1 MDHDRK
7 DPGSGFPHKVRR
19 RMVSVLLVRLAV
31 FVALA
36 VAAAVVPL
44 LAVERFSDAVDVVVA
59 KLNPFDG
66 GKQVDRTGPVV
77 LQEIT
82 ALGELKAASGYYSV
96 DVNLR
101 RGEDDNLP
109 DFLTGDKVVYLAKG
123 DVEATVDLSGLDEGR
138 VLVAEDG
145 TSVTVNLPAPKIGK
159 PRLDLDASN
168 FSVKDKGLITKLKG
182 SDLEEEAQK
191 KAVERLMATANA
203 NNKLSDDAEESATA
217 TLEGL
222 LRELGYKRI
231 KVTFDNSPSQG
242 T

>member
-1 MDHDRK
+1 M
-7 DPGSGFPHKVRR
+7 G
-19 RMVSVLLVRLAV
+19 SVLLVRLAV
-31 FVALA
+31 FVTLA
-36 VAAAVVPL
+36 VAAAVIPL

-66 GKQVDRTGPVV
+66 GEQVDRTGPVV

-82 ALGELKAASGYYSV
+82 ELGELKAASGYYSV
-96 DVNLR
+96 DVDLR
-101 RGEDDNLP
+101 RGEGDNLP

-138 VLVAEDG
+138 VLVSDDG
-145 TSVTVNLPAPKIGK
+145 TAVTVNLPAPKIGK
-159 PRLDLDASN
+159 PRLDLEASN
-168 FSVKDKGLITKLKG
+168 FSVKDKGFITKLKG
-182 SDLEEEAQK
+182 SNLEQEAQE
-191 KAVERLMATANA
+191 KAVKKLTAAANA
-203 NNKLSDDAEESATA
+203 NNKLSDEAKESATA

-231 KVTFDNSPSQG
+231 RVTFDRSPNED